1 MTFIH
6 ENIIISIFSLSDFDP
21 SKILSIKNKNINI
34 IYQNKNI
41 NIYLQKKI
49 NINTIYQKQSIIN
62 KTKISILFIKNKV
75 LLKNKNI
82 KSIAKK

>member
-21 SKILSIKNKNINI
+21 SKIISIKNKNINI

-41 NIYLQKKI
+41 NIYLQK
-49 NINTIYQKQSIIN
+49 
-62 KTKISILFIKNKV
+62 TKISILSIKNKV
-75 LLKNKNI
+75 LSI
-82 KSIAKK
+82 KQKYQYYLSKTKFC